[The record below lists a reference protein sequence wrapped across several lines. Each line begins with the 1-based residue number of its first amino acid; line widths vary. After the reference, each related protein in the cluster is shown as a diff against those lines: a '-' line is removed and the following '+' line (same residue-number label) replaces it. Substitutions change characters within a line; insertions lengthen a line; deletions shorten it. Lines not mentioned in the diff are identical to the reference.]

1 MDELVEAVCAPY
13 ESGAW
18 AERIQEA
25 FGGLFGSSG
34 GRYRK
39 HAASKIRV
47 RAPSD
52 ASPPFAALIH
62 ESNPD
67 SGAYG
72 GMSFVVFPAKG
83 QPERPAMFGL
93 VLGTQGLSPDEDILA
108 RPGHAR
114 KANAMVEWLNDSL
127 KGDRVAWAKDDPVRL
142 DQEVPHSVQSGFA
155 EFSPVFDRYGEEIY
169 AFVAPEEE
177 GETVETALKAFLDL
191 MFEERGESPLSS
203 AEDEAERIKRQYH
216 SRFFPTLTD
225 SDASEV
231 LAERQY
237 AIVQGPPGT
246 GKTRLARRMLQDR
259 YDGRGMTVQFHP
271 STTYEDV
278 IGGLAPVKSEGA
290 AFGFQFEPEP
300 GALMTAAAKAR
311 QTDKPFLLHI
321 DEINRADLANVLG
334 EAVFLLEPDADD
346 DRSVTL
352 SHDYGEPFGTDLT
365 LPENLH
371 ILGTMNTSDRS
382 IAILDVAI
390 RRRFAFLKLWPQL
403 QVVREHACELM
414 EQKFR
419 ELQSIFVEH
428 ATDDAF
434 NLMPGHSYFLE
445 LDEDRARRK
454 LKQELA
460 PLLEEYLRQGYVG
473 GFEGEIRSYLQS
485 VASL

>member
-1 MDELVEAVCAPY
+1 
-13 ESGAW
+13 
-18 AERIQEA
+18 
-25 FGGLFGSSG
+25 
-34 GRYRK
+34 
-39 HAASKIRV
+39 
-47 RAPSD
+47 
-52 ASPPFAALIH
+52 
-62 ESNPD
+62 
-67 SGAYG
+67 
-72 GMSFVVFPAKG
+72 
-83 QPERPAMFGL
+83 
-93 VLGTQGLSPDEDILA
+93 
-108 RPGHAR
+108 
-114 KANAMVEWLNDSL
+114 
-127 KGDRVAWAKDDPVRL
+127 
-142 DQEVPHSVQSGFA
+142 
-155 EFSPVFDRYGEEIY
+155 
-169 AFVAPEEE
+169 
-177 GETVETALKAFLDL
+177 
-191 MFEERGESPLSS
+191 
-203 AEDEAERIKRQYH
+203 
-216 SRFFPTLTD
+216 
-225 SDASEV
+225 
-231 LAERQY
+231 
-237 AIVQGPPGT
+237 
-246 GKTRLARRMLQDR
+246 
-259 YDGRGMTVQFHP
+259 
-271 STTYEDV
+271 
-278 IGGLAPVKSEGA
+278 
-290 AFGFQFEPEP
+290 
-300 GALMTAAAKAR
+300 MTAAAKAR

-352 SHDYGEPFGTDLT
+352 SHDYGEPFGTELT
-365 LPENLH
+365 LPDNLH